1 MVKQTAHGSRRWYR
15 RPAPRQSGYHGRM
28 RELRRVALSAVCCSA
43 ICYSWTAGAAPTRV
57 GEVIP
62 NPYAPTGVP
71 PYIDFSHGKIP
82 TVTHDSGVRFEDLDA
97 HMDLSDATLPEDQA
111 DRPGLPEGWV
121 QIGGMVVPRAF
132 AEGADVRTP
141 GSMAGISG
149 LSDAPRPT
157 RGKVMGPTADDLCA
171 FPDETP
177 EGIYTGEY
185 NRGSEFPRRGTIFM
199 NYTGGK
205 LVSGG
210 ENSAENKSSL
220 AKTGST
226 YPVYLGGEEKAVA
239 VAQAVAADFAELA
252 VRVVYLKRP
261 PKLLPYVM
269 IMMGGRYTDT
279 TSGPAGGVAPGADCE
294 DAGLRNVCYA
304 FVKGSAITDQSN
316 IASQE
321 IGHTMGLGHT
331 FGKDRVMAYGY
342 DTNSNIDMGFGDV
355 CSTVLIA
362 EGQAGYCAGVNKCHC
377 GSDGKQQHDLN
388 SLKAIYTAPGPD
400 MVPPT
405 ISITSPE
412 DGAVFPVGETIKVD
426 VEPMDNFGGYGWELV
441 VRQGDEVLAEVVDYE
456 LAQQFLVGGLPPGT
470 YTFTARVQDHDDQ
483 VGEDL
488 ITVTV
493 QGEGGQTESDSD
505 TPTTS
510 EGEGGS
516 SGDPSDPSNPSDGS
530 SGSGGSD
537 SADTTSENADDGC
550 SCSEAPHGST
560 LAPLAL
566 LGLLG
571 LRRRRTA

>member
-1 MVKQTAHGSRRWYR
+1 
-15 RPAPRQSGYHGRM
+15 M
-28 RELRRVALSAVCCSA
+28 RELRRVALSAVCCSCVA
-43 ICYSWTAGAAPTRV
+43 WAAPARA

-71 PYIDFSHGKIP
+71 PTIDFSHGKIP
-82 TVTHDSGVRFEDLDA
+82 TVTHESGVRFEDLDSY
-97 HMDLSDATLPEDQA
+97 MDLSEETAPEADA

-141 GSMAGISG
+141 GSAAMSG
-149 LSDAPRPT
+149 VPGLRDAPHPT
-157 RGKVMGPTADDLCA
+157 RGKVMGPGAAELCA
-171 FPDETP
+171 FPDDTP
-177 EGIYTGEY
+177 AGIYTGEF
-185 NRGSEFPRRGTIFM
+185 NRGTEFPRRGTIFM
-199 NYTGGK
+199 NFTGGK

-210 ENSAENKSSL
+210 ENSAENKSTL

-261 PKLLPYVM
+261 PKRLPYVM

-294 DAGLRNVCYA
+294 DVGLRNVCYA
-304 FVKGSAITDQSN
+304 FVKGSATTDQSN
-316 IASQE
+316 VASQE

-331 FGKDRVMAYGY
+331 YGKDRVMAYGY

-377 GSDGKQQHDLN
+377 ASDGKQQHDLN

-405 ISITSPE
+405 IAITSPE
-412 DGAVFPVGETIKVD
+412 DGAEFAVGDKITVD

-441 VRQGDEVLAEVVDYE
+441 VSQGDEVLAEVVDYE
-456 LAQQFLVGGLPPGT
+456 LAQQFLLGGLPPGT
-470 YTFTARVQDHDDQ
+470 YTLTARVQDHDDQ
-483 VGEDL
+483 IGEDF
-488 ITVTV
+488 ITVTIK
-493 QGEGGQTESDSD
+493 GEAGESDSD

-510 EGEGGS
+510 ETNSDADAGS
-516 SGDPSDPSNPSDGS
+516 DASSDPGDS
-530 SGSGGSD
+530 SSD
-537 SADTTSENADDGC
+537 SADTTNENAEDGC
-550 SCSEAPHGST
+550 SCREAPHGTT

-566 LGLLG
+566 LALLA
-571 LRRRRTA
+571 LPRRRA